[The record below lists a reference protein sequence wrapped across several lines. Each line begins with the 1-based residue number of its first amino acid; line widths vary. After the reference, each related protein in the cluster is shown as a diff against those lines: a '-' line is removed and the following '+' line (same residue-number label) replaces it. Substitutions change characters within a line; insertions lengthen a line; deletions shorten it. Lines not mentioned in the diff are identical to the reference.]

1 MGGGVVTDKRVA
13 IYQAASRLFE
23 ESGYHD
29 TSVEDIATAVG
40 LSKPSLYHY
49 ISGKQDLL
57 YAIARET
64 IQAFHDDLD
73 RLSLAPMPVGERLVR
88 WVRGH
93 ALRMAAERE
102 TVAVLFREGRHLTGD
117 ERRLVAELADAYVLK
132 VQQMIEQGVADQ
144 VFSVAD
150 CRVAALHIL
159 GSLNWMN
166 TWYRPGGRLGAE
178 QIADQMAHMALASLR
193 SATVSG

>member
-1 MGGGVVTDKRVA
+1 MTDRRLA

-23 ESGYHD
+23 EAGYHD
-29 TSVEDIATAVG
+29 TSVEDIATAAG

-73 RLSLAPMPVGERLVR
+73 RLGPMPVSERLVLWAR
-88 WVRGH
+88 QH

-102 TVAVLFREGRHLTGD
+102 TVAVLLREGRHLTGD
-117 ERRLVAELADAYVLK
+117 EQRMVAELADGYVLK
-132 VQQMIEQGVADQ
+132 VQRMIEEGVAER

-150 CRVAALHIL
+150 CRVAALHLL
-159 GSLNWMN
+159 GALNWMN

-178 QIADQMAHMALASLR
+178 EIADQVAEMALASLQCASSR
-193 SATVSG
+193 V